1 MPTARRRHAVTE
13 TAPVQAAL
21 DELRAEL
28 GRDRIELAELVVLGA
43 REKLAQLRA
52 RRGAQQALR
61 RRLAQRVRNRRIP
74 VDLDAAEDVR
84 RTGWARD

>member
-1 MPTARRRHAVTE
+1 MPTDRRRHAVTE
-13 TAPVQAAL
+13 TPPVQAAL

-28 GRDRIELAELVVLGA
+28 GRDRVELAELVVLGA

-52 RRGAQQALR
+52 RRGEQEALR
-61 RRLAQRVRNRRIP
+61 RRLAQRVRDGRVP

-84 RTGWARD
+84 RTGWARG